1 MEIISYSEEHRI
13 FRNSLRKYLE
23 KEVIPHV
30 EEWEEAGIVPR
41 SAWKGMGE
49 QGFLCMG
56 VPEEYGGLGA
66 DFLYSVIV
74 IEEMVRTNH
83 SGLAAALHSDII
95 VPYIVAFASEE
106 QKRKYLPGC
115 VSGDIITAIAM
126 TEPNAGSDLA
136 AMRTTAVE
144 CGGVDASNGGNNGTD
159 NAGKSDKN
167 GEADS
172 NVSKGAAVAAADG
185 GGDHFVI
192 NGQKTFISNGINCDL
207 LILAAKDP
215 AEQNPHAAVDLFLVE
230 AGTKGFEKGKK
241 LKKVGWHSQD
251 TAELFFT
258 DCRVPKANRMG
269 DKGTGFLKLML
280 KLQQE
285 RLVCAIAAVAAAELI
300 LEITIQYCKE
310 RTAFGRPISK
320 FQHTQFELVEMATE
334 VKLGRTFLD
343 KLIVDHMEGRNI
355 VVEVSMAKYWTTD
368 MACRVAD
375 RGVQLFGGYG
385 YCEEYPI
392 ARAWRD
398 TRVMRIFAG
407 TNEIMK
413 SIAARF
419 MGL

>member
-1 MEIISYSEEHRI
+1 MEIINYSEEHRI
-13 FRNSLRKYLE
+13 FRNSIRKYLE

-83 SGLAAALHSDII
+83 SGLAASLHNDIV

-106 QKRKYLPGC
+106 QKRTYLPRC

-136 AMRTTAVE
+136 AMRTTAVA
-144 CGGVDASNGGNNGTD
+144 C
-159 NAGKSDKN
+159 AG
-167 GEADS
+167 
-172 NVSKGAAVAAADG
+172 DG
-185 GGDHFVI
+185 DYFVI

-215 AEQNPHAAVDLFLVE
+215 AEKNPHTAVDLFLVE

-241 LKKVGWHSQD
+241 IKKVGWHSQD

-258 DCRVPKANRMG
+258 DCRIPKANRMG

-285 RLVCAIAAVAAAELI
+285 RLVCAIAAVASAELI

-310 RTAFGRPISK
+310 RTAFGKPISK